1 MTVASWFRKDT
12 DEDSTDQIAA
22 RLIAAADGADVQ
34 RPVAVAAP
42 AAAEVER
49 LRAAEPAGVP
59 SVSVPSAEVERL
71 LAERGT
77 LIELCL
83 YALDRARSGGVVER
97 LEEGLASVGVCA
109 ARPNGLRFDPAV
121 HEAGGTVPTDDDALD
136 GMVAETEVVGFSDGD
151 KLLRP
156 PIVTV
161 YALRKG
167 AAQ

>member
-49 LRAAEPAGVP
+49 LRA
-59 SVSVPSAEVERL
+59 
-71 LAERGT
+71 ERGT

-109 ARPNGLRFDPAV
+109 ARPDGLRFDPAV
-121 HEAGGTVPTDDDALD
+121 HEAGGTVPTDDDTLD

>member
-1 MTVASWFRKDT
+1 MASWFRKDT

-42 AAAEVER
+42 AAEVER
-49 LRAAEPAGVP
+49 LRSAELTGGEP
-59 SVSVPSAEVERL
+59 SASVPSADSERL
-71 LAERGT
+71 RAERGT

-109 ARPNGLRFDPAV
+109 ARPDGLRFDPVV

-161 YALRKG
+161 YALNKG